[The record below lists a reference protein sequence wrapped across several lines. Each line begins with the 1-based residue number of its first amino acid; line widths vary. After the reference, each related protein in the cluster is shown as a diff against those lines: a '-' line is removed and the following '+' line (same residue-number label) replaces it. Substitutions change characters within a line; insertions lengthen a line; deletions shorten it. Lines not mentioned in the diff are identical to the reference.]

1 MKNLKMPY
9 IKTLKSHISSLDI
22 ALSEVKL
29 RYDSWDTRLGQL
41 NDDIEE
47 LQWKLRFSSEQAE
60 RSE

>member
-1 MKNLKMPY
+1 MPK
-9 IKTLKSHISSLDI
+9 KTLKSHISSLDI

-41 NDDIEE
+41 NDDIED